1 MRQDLLDHLKNYEHI
16 YECVAVKKKTIQEIK
31 EYCITEKGM
40 NESTLR
46 RHFKTIADDK
56 NNGMLIVDSG
66 GFSINKPLVRDVFTE
81 IFQMLNVEFD
91 DVSGEIM
98 ERKDAEIEELKKSV
112 ERLNEEKRDLTN
124 DVGKE
129 QKRNKE
135 KDAEIIRLNNKI
147 ASLVQDQI
155 SKQLNRGV
163 VYAGGLTIDP
173 GPTAK
178 EALFLDE
185 SIIDLEIEK
194 SVSKYGGKRDSFY
207 SVSEDVKES
216 LDEDGNKLPG
226 NELSKE
232 NYFLRTARS
241 IMSKPFFETW
251 AKDVSEEKVFNKKHG
266 IVPTV
271 SDARKKAR
279 AKADAGKT
287 DIERHSEELIRKRK
301 ISIQTL
307 LNDDRFTDQM
317 KLQLYAR
324 FCDYHGTEME
334 QLINFAADYGINA
347 RWFIQVLE
355 SPDDCDNYEN
365 IRDYLRI
372 FAKPSEFKKKM
383 DFARELVDGVW
394 NIKME
399 YDGKPTQFALVPID
413 EIKEIK
419 ERLLL
424 PESKFVCR
432 DLLEHIDNEHGRKSS
447 CTEKKEATKEESES
461 KKESNK
467 KETKDEVETKDGN
480 SEVSATEGFMIAKP
494 SFVETYIMKEDDP
507 NDALDFGFD
516 EDAIDYGEF
525 EETE

>member
-1 MRQDLLDHLKNYEHI
+1 MRQELLDHLKNYEYI

-31 EYCITEKGM
+31 DYCMTEKGM

-46 RHFKTIADDK
+46 RHFKTISEDK
-56 NNGMLIVDSG
+56 NRGMLLVDSG
-66 GFSINKPLVRDVFTE
+66 GFSINKPLVSEVFTE

-91 DVSGEIM
+91 DVSREIID
-98 ERKDAEIEELKKSV
+98 RKDAEIDDLKKSI
-112 ERLNEEKRDLTN
+112 EAMKTENQNLKDAAI
-124 DVGKE
+124 KE
-129 QKRNKE
+129 QERSKE
-135 KDAEIIRLNNKI
+135 KDAEIIRLNNRI
-147 ASLVQDQI
+147 ASLVQEQI
-155 SKQLNRGV
+155 GKQLDRGV
-163 VYAGGLTIDP
+163 AYAGGLTIEP

-194 SVSKYGGKRDSFY
+194 SISKYGGTRDSFY
-207 SVSEDVKES
+207 ATSEDAKENV
-216 LDEDGNKLPG
+216 DADGNKLLG
-226 NELSKE
+226 HELNKD

-241 IMSKPFFETW
+241 IMTKSFMARW
-251 AKDVSEEKVFNKKHG
+251 AKDVLEEKEFNEKHG
-266 IVPTV
+266 IVPNV
-271 SDARKKAR
+271 SDTRKKAR
-279 AKADAGKT
+279 VKADAGKT
-287 DIERHSEELIRKRK
+287 DIERHSEKLIRKRK

-355 SPDDCDNYEN
+355 SADDCDNYEN

-399 YDGKPTQFALVPID
+399 YDGKPTLFALVPAD
-413 EIKEIK
+413 EIKEIR

-424 PESKFVCR
+424 PESKFICS
-432 DLLEHIDNEHGRKSS
+432 DLVKHADGEQEKSFLL
-447 CTEKKEATKEESES
+447 TQNKEAKE
-461 KKESNK
+461 K
-467 KETKDEVETKDGN
+467 KDGN
-480 SEVSATEGFMIAKP
+480 SEVSTAVGFMIAKP
-494 SFVETYIMKEDDP
+494 SYVETYIMKDDDP
-507 NDALDFGFD
+507 DDALEFGFD

-525 EETE
+525 EET